1 MGNKQKIAFVE
12 SPYNLSIDLQHLR
25 FEITNMIEK
34 GANIVDIDLVEI
46 DCKPVIKRE
55 YYKELTEE
63 EVIERDIKYVKND
76 IKNLKKELERL
87 KAEKN
92 NLK

>member
-1 MGNKQKIAFVE
+1 MENRVRIAFVK
-12 SPYNLSIDLQHLR
+12 SPYNQSIDLRSLS

-55 YYKELTEE
+55 YYKELTEK
-63 EVIERDIKYVKND
+63 EVIERDIKFVEND
-76 IKNLKKELERL
+76 IQKLKKELERL
-87 KAEKN
+87 NTEKN